1 MQKDEDAELNIISS
15 GSELQLAVQ
24 AAQDLDQLGIKVNV
38 VSMPCLDK
46 FLEADLEYQN
56 KVIQK
61 DLPSIVV
68 EAAHPNSWYKILG
81 RDDFV
86 IGMTT
91 FGESAPAKMLFE
103 EFGFTAGNIVSKAKE
118 LLNK

>member
-1 MQKDEDAELNIISS
+1 MSVPRCRALTVLPITIPRYESI
-15 GSELQLAVQ
+15 
-24 AAQDLDQLGIKVNV
+24 
-38 VSMPCLDK
+38 
-46 FLEADLEYQN
+46 F
-56 KVIQK
+56 
-61 DLPSIVV
+61 LPSIVV

-86 IGMTT
+86 VGMTT